1 MLKIAVVGSFSAA
14 AALTFAPLAAADDLT
29 SILDTEISGLNDI
42 FTVET
47 DLAGV
52 PSTDITA
59 PTTGDPFDTITG
71 TTDISAVQ
79 GAGQDVSGDWVLN
92 SGVSPTEFDYLV
104 YGVDPTAAG
113 LSPDPGSYD
122 VFNGALVEFADALNV
137 ELYSLENNGA
147 LDTTVGDFIGSP
159 TTIADALA
167 TGNATDAAEY
177 FLQYGLGDLSGFLD
191 IDIASLLGSL

>member
-29 SILDTEISGLNDI
+29 SALDTEVSALNDI

-47 DLAGV
+47 DLAGDSSDVTTNSSGFDIV
-52 PSTDITA
+52 PLADV
-59 PTTGDPFDTITG
+59 PT
-71 TTDISAVQ
+71 VQ
-79 GAGQDVSGDWVLN
+79 GAGTDVSNEGWVLN

-122 VFNGALVEFADALNV
+122 VFNGALTEFADALNV

-147 LDTTVGDFIGSP
+147 LDTNPADFFGSLTP
-159 TTIADALA
+159 TELSGLGT
-167 TGNATDAAEY
+167 ATDAAEY

>member
-1 MLKIAVVGSFSAA
+1 MLKIAVIGSFSAA

-29 SILDTEISGLNDI
+29 SAVDIEVSALNDI
-42 FTVET
+42 FTVEA
-47 DLAGV
+47 DLAGDSSAV
-52 PSTDITA
+52 TTNSAGFDIINPA
-59 PTTGDPFDTITG
+59 DM
-71 TTDISAVQ
+71 DIATVQ
-79 GAGQDVSGDWVLN
+79 GAGTDVAGEYVLN

-122 VFNGALVEFADALNV
+122 VFNGALTEFADALNV
-137 ELYSLENNGA
+137 ELYALENNGA
-147 LDTTVGDFIGSP
+147 LDTNPADLIGSLTP
-159 TTIADALA
+159 TELSGLGT
-167 TGNATDAAEY
+167 ATDAAEY